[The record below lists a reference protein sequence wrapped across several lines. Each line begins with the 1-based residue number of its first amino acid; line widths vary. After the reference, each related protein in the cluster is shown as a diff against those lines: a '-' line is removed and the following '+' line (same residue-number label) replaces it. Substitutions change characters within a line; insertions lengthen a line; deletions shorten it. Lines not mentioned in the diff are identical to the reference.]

1 MSKTKI
7 ELTKEQEDLIN
18 QFGNVICSGGKTY
31 TFMPFW
37 FEKDDEEKTY
47 QIHSLDRIPVELK
60 KLILSF
66 RDKKDSGH
74 IPKENCHTP
83 EHHDYEIDYYGNC
96 LGCTDK
102 EKL

>member
-1 MSKTKI
+1 MKTKI
-7 ELTKEQEDLIN
+7 GLSSEQEDLIN
-18 QFGNVICSGGKTY
+18 EFGNVINSGGKTY
-31 TFMPFW
+31 TFIPFW
-37 FEKDDEEKTY
+37 FEKDENENFHKL
-47 QIHSLDRIPVELK
+47 HSLDRLPIQLK
-60 KLILSF
+60 KLIESF

-83 EHHDYEIDYYGNC
+83 EHHNYEIDYYGNC